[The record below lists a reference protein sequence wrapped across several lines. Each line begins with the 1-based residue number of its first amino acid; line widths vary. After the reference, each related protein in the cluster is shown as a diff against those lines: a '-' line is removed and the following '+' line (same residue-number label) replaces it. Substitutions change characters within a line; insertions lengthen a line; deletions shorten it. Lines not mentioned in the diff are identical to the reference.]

1 MQHTPSDTQTHSL
14 TSTEP
19 TIPLAVVSP
28 LHFAFQAPA
37 HFLGRELMEQMDVNS
52 KFPDL

>member
-14 TSTEP
+14 TLMDP
-19 TIPLAVVSP
+19 TIPLYIVSP
-28 LHFAFQAPA
+28 LRFAFRATA
-37 HFLGRELMEQMDVNS
+37 HFLGGELMEQMDVNS